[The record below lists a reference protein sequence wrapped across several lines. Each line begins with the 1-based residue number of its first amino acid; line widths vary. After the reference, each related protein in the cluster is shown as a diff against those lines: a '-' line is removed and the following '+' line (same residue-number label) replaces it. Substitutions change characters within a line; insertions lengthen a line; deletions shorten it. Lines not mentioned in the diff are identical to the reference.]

1 MRSRR
6 SLRALCGV
14 LLLTMVAVPPVAAA
28 PSADE
33 GRGWFE
39 TVEAWW
45 GQLVD
50 RLGAGRTPKQPAAV
64 SQGSEGDAVPT
75 VNPLDGDPPAEE
87 NSDTGPSIDPAG

>member
-1 MRSRR
+1 MRSRP

-28 PSADE
+28 PSADD

-50 RLGAGRTPKQPAAV
+50 RLGARETPKQPTAI
-64 SQGSEGDAVPT
+64 SLGSEGDAGPSAIPAG
-75 VNPLDGDPPAEE
+75 VNPAGGAHGDG
-87 NSDTGPSIDPAG
+87 GPEIDPGG